1 MRFSRPMLTLSLVA
15 VLLLTACA
23 PAAQPAPVST
33 EPPVSATDAPAP
45 VATTDGAQEP
55 TFSPLAPPTDTPAP
69 VVEPGDWQTIAFT
82 NARTGETFTLADFA
96 GKTVFVES
104 MATWCSNCRSQMRN
118 LREAIARLNSD
129 DYVFIGL
136 SVETNISAADLAA
149 YVDRQEFDWTFAVL
163 SPEALTT
170 LSEVFGRSFTNPP
183 ATPHFVIKPDGT
195 TDGLVV
201 GRIHT
206 IDELVA
212 ELTAANGG

>member
-1 MRFSRPMLTLSLVA
+1 MRFFRPMLTLSLVA

-55 TFSPLAPPTDTPAP
+55 TFSPLMPPTDTPAP

-82 NARTGETFTLADFA
+82 DARTGETFTLADFA

-163 SPEALTT
+163 SPDALTT

-206 IDELVA
+206 VDELVA

>member
-1 MRFSRPMLTLSLVA
+1 MRFFRPMLTLSLVA
-15 VLLLTACA
+15 VLLLTSCA

-55 TFSPLAPPTDTPAP
+55 TSAPLMPPTDTPAP

-206 IDELVA
+206 VDELVA